1 MKDLLALAAELQDF
15 LQSRGWRFCDW
26 TYILK
31 ELEVLADLKEEPEI
45 VERLLELRKS
55 LEAGHR

>member
-15 LQSRGWRFCDW
+15 RQSQRWRFCDW
-26 TYILK
+26 KYVLK

-55 LEAGHR
+55 L